1 MIDQIDSRIL
11 AALQEDARISHSEIA
26 RRVGMAPSAINERIR
41 KLEERQIITGY
52 QMSLN
57 ARALGYG
64 LVAFVFVRTSDG
76 CWCEETARR
85 LIALPEVLECHSI
98 TGEDC
103 YLVKLRVRDTDEL
116 NRLLRDSFASFG
128 TILSTKTTIV
138 LETAKETLAIP
149 IREVGD
155 EATS

>member
-1 MIDQIDSRIL
+1 
-11 AALQEDARISHSEIA
+11 
-26 RRVGMAPSAINERIR
+26 
-41 KLEERQIITGY
+41 
-52 QMSLN
+52 
-57 ARALGYG
+57 
-64 LVAFVFVRTSDG
+64 
-76 CWCEETARR
+76 
-85 LIALPEVLECHSI
+85 VLECHSI

-103 YLVKLRVRDTDEL
+103 YLVKVRVRDTDEL